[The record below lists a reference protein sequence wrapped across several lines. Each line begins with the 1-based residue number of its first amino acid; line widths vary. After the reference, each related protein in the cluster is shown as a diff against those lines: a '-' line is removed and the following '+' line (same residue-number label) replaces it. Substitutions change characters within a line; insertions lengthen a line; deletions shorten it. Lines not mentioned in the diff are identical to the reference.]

1 MRLTRAPFLVLAA
14 VLSLALVSC
23 TPAKL
28 VLSGGEQHP
37 HPLPRVTEPGPSVL
51 IFGFDGTG
59 YNQLDE
65 AIQSGRAPN
74 LAALLGKNLGGGLY
88 DHAYS
93 APDAE
98 SIFPSITVAAW
109 SAIFTGAPTA
119 YNSIPGNEW
128 FAREQMQFYAPVPV
142 SVPETSDTLKM
153 LSDNLVGRQLTSPT
167 LYQQAGVSS
176 GVSMNMIY
184 RGADTFTIVA
194 PSAFVTMVS
203 DYMTGTSETAN
214 ANRALYQHLDENSVA
229 KLIGTFKA
237 RGIPRLQTVYF
248 PGIDL
253 YTHVAPG
260 DPLKQEVG
268 YLEEVTD
275 PLVGK
280 VIAEYQSRGM
290 LQNTYVLVIADHG
303 HTPVLN
309 DKQHALGVDPDT
321 GPAAVLK
328 NAGFRMRPFVLN
340 PSSAQHDYQ
349 AAFAYEDSIAYVYL
363 ADRSTCPNPSNKCD
377 WTKTPRFKEDVM
389 PAVRAF
395 YDANKTGKGAPRLK
409 GTLEMIL
416 SREPGLDG
424 GVTREYRVYDGR
436 RLVELAR
443 YMEDHPELDLV
454 DIDRR
459 MKWLSVGPHG
469 NRAGDIL
476 LMARTGLK
484 VPIAKR
490 YYFAHLFHSVHGSGS
505 EQDSH
510 IPLMLSHQGCSGR
523 TLKYAML
530 DVTGARP
537 TQLKFTPLVL
547 KLLGKN
553 GRDEICRAESQV
565 KVGVTAPGA
574 ATPGSNS
581 RP

>member
-1 MRLTRAPFLVLAA
+1 MRSTRARLATIA
-14 VLSLALVSC
+14 AILSFALLFSC
-23 TPAKL
+23 APAKL
-28 VLSGGEQHP
+28 VLSGGEEHP
-37 HPLPRVTEPGPSVL
+37 HPLPRVTEPGPNVL

-59 YNQLDE
+59 YNQLNE
-65 AIQSGRAPN
+65 AIKSGRAPN
-74 LAALLGKNLGGGLY
+74 LAGLLGKNLGGGLY
-88 DHAYS
+88 DHAYA

-98 SIFPSITVAAW
+98 AIFPSITVAAW

-142 SVPETSDTLKM
+142 SVPQTSDTLKM
-153 LSDNLVGRQLTSPT
+153 LTDNLVGRQLTSPT

-203 DYMTGTSETAN
+203 DYMAGTSDRAN

-229 KLIGTFKA
+229 KLIDTFKA

-260 DPLKQEVG
+260 DPLEQEVS

-280 VIAEYQSRGM
+280 VLAEYQSRGM
-290 LQNTYVLVIADHG
+290 PQNTYILVVADHG

-309 DKQHALGVDPDT
+309 DKKHALGVDPDT

-328 NAGFRMRPFVLN
+328 NAGYRMRPFVLN
-340 PSSAQHDYQ
+340 PSSAQEDYQ

-363 ADRSTCPNPSNKCD
+363 ADRSTCPGSHSKCD
-377 WTKTPRFKEDVM
+377 WTKPPRFEEDVM

-395 YDANKTGKGAPRLK
+395 YAANKTGKGAPRLK

-416 SREPGLDG
+416 TRRPGLEN
-424 GVTREYRVYDGR
+424 GVTREYEVYDGK
-436 RLVELAR
+436 RLVELDE
-443 YMEDHPELDLV
+443 YIEDHRGIDLL

-459 MKWLSVGPHG
+459 VRWLSIGPHG
-469 NRAGDIL
+469 DRAGDIL

-510 IPLMLSHQGCSGR
+510 IPLILSHQGCTGR
-523 TLKYAML
+523 TLKNAMTE
-530 DVTGARP
+530 VTGEPP
-537 TQLKFTPLVL
+537 TQLKFTALVL

-553 GRDEICRAESQV
+553 GHDEICRAEA
-565 KVGVTAPGA
+565 K
-574 ATPGSNS
+574 
-581 RP
+581 

>member
-1 MRLTRAPFLVLAA
+1 MRSTPAPRHIIAA
-14 VLSLALVSC
+14 VLCCAIYSC
-23 TPAKL
+23 APAKL
-28 VLSGGEQHP
+28 VLSRGEEHP
-37 HPLPRVTEPGPSVL
+37 HPLPRVTEPGPNVL
-51 IFGFDGTG
+51 IFGFDGAG

-65 AIQSGRAPN
+65 AIKSGRAPN

-88 DHAYS
+88 EHAYS

-98 SIFPSITVAAW
+98 AIFPSITVAAW

-203 DYMTGTSETAN
+203 DYMTGTSDTAN

-229 KLIGTFKA
+229 KLVETFKA

-260 DPLKQEVG
+260 DPLKQEVI

-309 DKQHALGVDPDT
+309 DKRHALGVDPAT

-328 NAGFRMRPFVLN
+328 NAGYRPRPFVLN
-340 PSSAQHDYQ
+340 PSSAEQDYQ

-363 ADRSTCPNPSNKCD
+363 ADRSTCREPRSKCD
-377 WTKTPRFKEDVM
+377 WTRPPRFKEDVM

-395 YDANKTGKGAPRLK
+395 YVANKTGKGAPRLK

-416 SREPGLDG
+416 TRQPGLDD

-436 RLVELAR
+436 RLVELED
-443 YMEDHPELDLV
+443 YVEDHPEIDLL

-459 MKWLSVGPHG
+459 MKWLSIGPHG
-469 NRAGDIL
+469 TRAGDIL
-476 LMARTGLK
+476 LMARAGLK
-484 VPIAKR
+484 VPIANR
-490 YYFAHLFHSVHGSGS
+490 YYFAHLFHSVHGSAS
-505 EQDSH
+505 EQDGH
-510 IPLMLSHQGCSGR
+510 IPWIVSHQGCGGG
-523 TLKYAML
+523 TLKKAMI
-530 DVTGARP
+530 DVTGERP

-547 KLLGKN
+547 KFLGKN
-553 GRDEICRAESQV
+553 GRDEICRAES
-565 KVGVTAPGA
+565 K
-574 ATPGSNS
+574 
-581 RP
+581 